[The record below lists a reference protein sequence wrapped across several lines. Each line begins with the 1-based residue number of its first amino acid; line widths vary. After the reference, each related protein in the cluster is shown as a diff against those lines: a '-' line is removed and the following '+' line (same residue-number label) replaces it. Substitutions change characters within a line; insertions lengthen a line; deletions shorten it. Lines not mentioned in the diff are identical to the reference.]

1 MATRAMRLAA
11 GLTIVLLAMLAPPRA
26 EASFAYSGT
35 GAIIH
40 SSTGGIPQ
48 DLPATLLK
56 PDGNGP
62 FPAVVILHDCSGMGP
77 RSSGDPGRWGSV
89 LAGEGYVVLIPDS
102 FLPRG
107 FPEGV
112 CMVQAPGTQLAKTFP
127 AARAA
132 DAYAALALLRT
143 LAYVDGKHVAVMGGS
158 HGGSSTLATLALPG
172 VTDGFAAGVALYPG
186 CAARYGGWWVQRQ
199 SGFRGPVT
207 QFNGTYVTAAPLL
220 ILIGDAD
227 DWTPAE
233 HCRVLAER
241 AAAAGQ
247 PVRIKIYPGARHSFD
262 SANPA
267 RYIDNRNNPNKP
279 DGHGA
284 TTGGDPV
291 AWADAIL
298 EVKAF
303 FAAHLKGQQ

>member
-1 MATRAMRLAA
+1 MRARAAA
-11 GLTIVLLAMLAPPRA
+11 GLTVLLLAALAPARA
-26 EASFAYSGT
+26 QASFAYT
-35 GAIIH
+35 GAGAVIH
-40 SSTGGIPQ
+40 SVTGGIPQ

-77 RSSGDPGRWGSV
+77 RSSGSPGRWGSV
-89 LAGEGYVVLIPDS
+89 LAGDGYVVLIPDS

-112 CMVQAPGTQLAKTFP
+112 CTTSARGPQLAKTFP
-127 AARAA
+127 IARAA

-143 LAYVDGKHVAVMGGS
+143 LPYVDVKHVAVMGGS
-158 HGGSSTLATLALPG
+158 HGGSSTLATLAKPG
-172 VTDGFAAGVALYPG
+172 PGDGGGFAAGIALYPG
-186 CAARYGGWWVQRQ
+186 CGASYGGWWVTRQ
-199 SGFRGPVT
+199 SGNRGPVT
-207 QFNGTYVTAAPLL
+207 QYNGTYITAAPLL
-220 ILIGDAD
+220 ILIGAED

-247 PVRIKIYPGARHSFD
+247 PVSIKIYPGAYHAFD
-262 SANPA
+262 SAAPP
-267 RYIDNRNNPNKP
+267 RYLDNRSNLNKP

-284 TTGGDPV
+284 TTGGDPA
-291 AWADAIL
+291 AWADAIVT
-298 EVKAF
+298 VKAF
-303 FAAHLKGQQ
+303 LGAHLKGQQ